1 MMNKII
7 ENQLI
12 DELTEQF
19 QRSPMQMN
27 KLHGSDAELIQLSG
41 DPNMRLA
48 ITTDSIIEEIAV
60 GLYDDPY
67 LVGWMAVMANM
78 SDLAAVG
85 ARPIGILLSEVL
97 PHNYPTAS
105 LQRLQQ
111 GIQDACVKCAT
122 FVLGGDTAMSD
133 RLMLT
138 GTAVGITDSERILS
152 RSGCKP
158 GDAVY
163 VSGPVGR
170 GNAFALSMLA
180 ANFSPDLRYGSG
192 VLRYQPIA
200 RLSAGQSLPGIAS
213 ACTDTSDGVLSS
225 LDQLMRLNNV
235 GFEFDENWEYAVDS
249 ESGKLAALHG
259 ISAWLLLAGQHGE
272 FELLFT
278 VPADHEDDL
287 WEAAS
292 KGGWTPLLL
301 GRAIK
306 KPEISLPMC
315 GGRVSIDTALIR
327 NLTYHAGSDIQQ
339 YVRELLALDREF
351 RKGEVQY
358 VSQ

>member
-12 DELTEQF
+12 DELTAQF
-19 QRSPMQMN
+19 RRSPMQMN

-48 ITTDSIIEEIAV
+48 ITTDSIVEEIAV

-97 PHNYPTAS
+97 PHDFPAAS
-105 LQRLQQ
+105 LQQLQQ
-111 GIQDACVKCAT
+111 GIHDACVTCGT

-133 RLMLT
+133 QLMLT
-138 GTAVGITDSERILS
+138 GTAAGIIDGKNILT
-152 RSGCKP
+152 RNGCKP
-158 GDAVY
+158 GDLVY

-170 GNAFALSMLA
+170 GNAFALSIL
-180 ANFSPDLRYGSG
+180 FSNSAPDSRFGSG

-200 RLSAGQSLPGIAS
+200 RLSIGQSLLGIAS
-213 ACTDTSDGVLSS
+213 ACMDTSDGVLSS
-225 LDQLMRLNNV
+225 LDQLMRLNGV
-235 GFEFDENWEYAVDS
+235 GFELDGSWEDAVDS
-249 ESGKLAALHG
+249 ESRELASING
-259 ISAWLLLAGQHGE
+259 ISPWLLLAGQHGE

-278 VPADHEDDL
+278 VEADREDDL
-287 WEAAS
+287 REAAS

-301 GRAIK
+301 GRAIV
-306 KPEISLPMC
+306 KPEIYLPMC
-315 GGRVSIDTALIR
+315 GGRVAIDTALIR
-327 NLTYHAGSDIQQ
+327 NLAQHAESNIQR
-339 YVRELLALDREF
+339 YVRELLALDQEC
-351 RKGEVQY
+351 RKGDVHY
-358 VSQ
+358 VNQ